1 MAETVVVGDEP
12 DSANP
17 AEASAHEAAVA
28 EGATAVIAANA
39 QEAAA
44 EASAAA
50 EVALAAA
57 DANISSAD
65 TVVQAAEQATQSAA
79 QAGVNAEMVHEA
91 LLAQT
96 RAIAELTAELQASR
110 KAQAP
115 PQDKPRR
122 AAPDREPGS
131 SGKRWVRR

>member
-1 MAETVVVGDEP
+1 MTGDEP
-12 DSANP
+12 ENANP

-39 QEAAA
+39 QESAA

-57 DANISSAD
+57 EANIASSD

-96 RAIAELTAELQASR
+96 RAITELTAELQASR

-131 SGKRWVRR
+131 GGTRWVRR

>member
-1 MAETVVVGDEP
+1 MPEVVVTGGETEAP
-12 DSANP
+12 STV
-17 AEASAHEAAVA
+17 EASAHEAAVA

-39 QEAAA
+39 EQSAA
-44 EASAAA
+44 EAAAAA

-57 DANISSAD
+57 DANIASAD

-110 KAQAP
+110 KAQAA
-115 PQDKPRR
+115 PQDKPAR
-122 AAPDREPGS
+122 AAPDRKPDSG
-131 SGKRWVRR
+131 GKRWVRR

>member
-1 MAETVVVGDEP
+1 MPEVVIAGDEAEAP
-12 DSANP
+12 ST

-39 QEAAA
+39 EQSAA
-44 EASAAA
+44 EAAAAA

-57 DANISSAD
+57 DANIASAG

-96 RAIAELTAELQASR
+96 RAINELTAELQASR
-110 KAQAP
+110 KAAAP
-115 PQDKPRR
+115 PQERPSRP
-122 AAPDREPGS
+122 AADREPGS

>member
-1 MAETVVVGDEP
+1 MTGEESEAA
-12 DSANP
+12 SP

-28 EGATAVIAANA
+28 EGATMVQAASA
-39 QEAAA
+39 EEAAA

-57 DANISSAD
+57 EANIQAGD

-96 RAIAELTAELQASR
+96 RAISELTAELQASR

-115 PQDKPRR
+115 AQDKPRR

-131 SGKRWVRR
+131 GGTRWVRR